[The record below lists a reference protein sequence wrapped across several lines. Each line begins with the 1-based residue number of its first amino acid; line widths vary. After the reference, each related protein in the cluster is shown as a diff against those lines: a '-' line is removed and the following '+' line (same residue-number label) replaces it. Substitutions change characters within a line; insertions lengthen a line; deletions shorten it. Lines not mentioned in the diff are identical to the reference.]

1 MEQDEFDD
9 IFLYLKE
16 NKYVD
21 GKNDSE
27 KRILRRKAK
36 NFLLGSHDNL
46 YYTKDSRK
54 KQVVT
59 KERLKSVLRLC
70 HVDCGSHLGRDKTY
84 HKVKER
90 YFWNTITKDVGDY
103 LKCCEE
109 CQRNN
114 KKTKTS
120 VSEMTPV
127 PVPERVWEK
136 IGIDLIGPFLNS
148 KKKTIISQWLSG
160 GVPNNLMKKIEH
172 RPSRFFRYVLTCV
185 DYTSKWPEAF
195 PIYSKSTAE
204 VGSKLYSTICRFGVM
219 REIVSDQGG
228 EFNSKLITYICD
240 TLKIKHITT
249 SPYHPQANGMV
260 EKFNQTLKGMINK
273 TILDN
278 SQDWDQHIEKC
289 LFNYRTSYHHSTKF
303 TPFYVMYLRQAV
315 LPNETLDNYV
325 ENVGDE
331 AVENSAENIISNLEV
346 VRQEVG
352 EKLKQNVDKAQKR
365 QKEAYDRRH
374 NVDTKSYEIG
384 QYVLL
389 KNFRRKAGMATIEQR
404 KYIGPY
410 KIIQYKGKGNFVLWN
425 NEQSKTVGPH
435 NQKNFKLWISNPESE
450 NNDNTGDD
458 EQDNQTGDD
467 QTGNSTEQDE
477 EDVDCE
483 DAGGEDKDDSVF
495 LTQNKFMEENDET
508 TDDNAVASNFNL
520 SQSSINS
527 ESEAERQVERKSRKE
542 RKRKRRDS
550 SIYEY
555 R

>member
-1 MEQDEFDD
+1 MEQDEYDD

-16 NKYVD
+16 
-21 GKNDSE
+21 
-27 KRILRRKAK
+27 
-36 NFLLGSHDNL
+36 
-46 YYTKDSRK
+46 TK
-54 KQVVT
+54 
-59 KERLKSVLRLC
+59 
-70 HVDCGSHLGRDKTY
+70 
-84 HKVKER
+84 

-148 KKKTIISQWLSG
+148 KKKPLSANG
-160 GVPNNLMKKIEH
+160 Y
-172 RPSRFFRYVLTCV
+172 RYVLTCV

-204 VGSKLYSTICRFGVM
+204 VGSKLYSTIC
-219 REIVSDQGG
+219 
-228 EFNSKLITYICD
+228 
-240 TLKIKHITT
+240 
-249 SPYHPQANGMV
+249 
-260 EKFNQTLKGMINK
+260 
-273 TILDN
+273 
-278 SQDWDQHIEKC
+278 
-289 LFNYRTSYHHSTKF
+289 
-303 TPFYVMYLRQAV
+303 RQAV

-527 ESEAERQVERKSRKE
+527 ESEVERQVERKS
-542 RKRKRRDS
+542 
-550 SIYEY
+550 
-555 R
+555 

>member
-1 MEQDEFDD
+1 MEQDEYDD

-16 NKYVD
+16 TKYVD

-46 YYTKDSRK
+46 YYIKDSRK

-59 KERLKSVLRLC
+59 KERLRSVLRLC
-70 HVDCGSHLGRDKTY
+70 HVDCGSHFGRDKTY
-84 HKVKER
+84 HKVKE
-90 YFWNTITKDVGDY
+90 
-103 LKCCEE
+103 
-109 CQRNN
+109 
-114 KKTKTS
+114 
-120 VSEMTPV
+120 
-127 PVPERVWEK
+127 
-136 IGIDLIGPFLNS
+136 
-148 KKKTIISQWLSG
+148 
-160 GVPNNLMKKIEH
+160 
-172 RPSRFFRYVLTCV
+172 RYVLTCV

-204 VGSKLYSTICRFGVM
+204 VGSKLYSTIADH
-219 REIVSDQGG
+219 S
-228 EFNSKLITYICD
+228 L
-240 TLKIKHITT
+240 
-249 SPYHPQANGMV
+249 
-260 EKFNQTLKGMINK
+260 
-273 TILDN
+273 
-278 SQDWDQHIEKC
+278 DWDQHIEKC

-331 AVENSAENIISNLEV
+331 AVENSDENIISNLEV

-389 KNFRRKAGMATIEQR
+389 KIFRRKAGMATTEQR

-450 NNDNTGDD
+450 NDNTGDN
-458 EQDNQTGDD
+458 EQDDQTGDD
-467 QTGNSTEQDE
+467 QTGNSTQQDDQTGDDQTGNSTQQDE

-483 DAGGEDKDDSVF
+483 DAGAENKDDSVF
-495 LTQNKFMEENDET
+495 LTQNTFMEENDET

-527 ESEAERQVERKSRKE
+527 ESEVERQVERKSRKE

>member
-148 KKKTIISQWLSG
+148 KKKPLSANG
-160 GVPNNLMKKIEH
+160 Y
-172 RPSRFFRYVLTCV
+172 RYVLTCV

-204 VGSKLYSTICRFGVM
+204 VGSKLYSTI
-219 REIVSDQGG
+219 
-228 EFNSKLITYICD
+228 
-240 TLKIKHITT
+240 
-249 SPYHPQANGMV
+249 
-260 EKFNQTLKGMINK
+260 
-273 TILDN
+273 
-278 SQDWDQHIEKC
+278 
-289 LFNYRTSYHHSTKF
+289 
-303 TPFYVMYLRQAV
+303 
-315 LPNETLDNYV
+315 
-325 ENVGDE
+325 
-331 AVENSAENIISNLEV
+331 
-346 VRQEVG
+346 
-352 EKLKQNVDKAQKR
+352 
-365 QKEAYDRRH
+365 
-374 NVDTKSYEIG
+374 
-384 QYVLL
+384 
-389 KNFRRKAGMATIEQR
+389 AGL
-404 KYIGPY
+404 G
-410 KIIQYKGKGNFVLWN
+410 
-425 NEQSKTVGPH
+425 S
-435 NQKNFKLWISNPESE
+435 
-450 NNDNTGDD
+450 
-458 EQDNQTGDD
+458 
-467 QTGNSTEQDE
+467 
-477 EDVDCE
+477 
-483 DAGGEDKDDSVF
+483 
-495 LTQNKFMEENDET
+495 
-508 TDDNAVASNFNL
+508 
-520 SQSSINS
+520 
-527 ESEAERQVERKSRKE
+527 
-542 RKRKRRDS
+542 
-550 SIYEY
+550 
-555 R
+555 

>member
-148 KKKTIISQWLSG
+148 KKKPLSANGYRLYIKNGLKLSLYIQNPQLKLEASYIVQFAEHPTIIQ
-160 GVPNNLMKKIEH
+160 PNSH
-172 RPSRFFRYVLTCV
+172 HF
-185 DYTSKWPEAF
+185 
-195 PIYSKSTAE
+195 
-204 VGSKLYSTICRFGVM
+204 
-219 REIVSDQGG
+219 
-228 EFNSKLITYICD
+228 
-240 TLKIKHITT
+240 
-249 SPYHPQANGMV
+249 
-260 EKFNQTLKGMINK
+260 
-273 TILDN
+273 
-278 SQDWDQHIEKC
+278 
-289 LFNYRTSYHHSTKF
+289 TSYISR
-303 TPFYVMYLRQAV
+303 PIAV

-325 ENVGDE
+325 ENVGDG
-331 AVENSAENIISNLEV
+331 AVEKKSENIISNLELFV
-346 VRQEVG
+346 KGFG
-352 EKLKQNVDKAQKR
+352 EKLKQNVDKAQKAE
-365 QKEAYDRRH
+365 EAYDRRH
-374 NVDTKSYEIG
+374 NVDTKS
-384 QYVLL
+384 
-389 KNFRRKAGMATIEQR
+389 
-404 KYIGPY
+404 
-410 KIIQYKGKGNFVLWN
+410 
-425 NEQSKTVGPH
+425 
-435 NQKNFKLWISNPESE
+435 
-450 NNDNTGDD
+450 
-458 EQDNQTGDD
+458 
-467 QTGNSTEQDE
+467 
-477 EDVDCE
+477 
-483 DAGGEDKDDSVF
+483 
-495 LTQNKFMEENDET
+495 
-508 TDDNAVASNFNL
+508 
-520 SQSSINS
+520 
-527 ESEAERQVERKSRKE
+527 
-542 RKRKRRDS
+542 
-550 SIYEY
+550 
-555 R
+555 